1 MNRKL
6 TYIIVV
12 VAFLATGTASELVGQ
27 GKLGRVREAV
37 RKHDTSS
44 DSSNSRTGNDDDD
57 RRERRRRNRNK
68 IFPLTVGS
76 FFTPTESE
84 VHVVHHVAPVIET
97 PVIGAPTIGES
108 VIINDPNVVQESLVV
123 QEPVAHHPVLSP
135 DPIVIDDSIGT
146 GAWFDWGLRLTA
158 IGGTDF
164 DDIGFGGIGLLLQN
178 PRGIGIDTSASL
190 LRESGMTFRDHLYV
204 GDVNLVYEPVI
215 SRDLRLRVGSGIN
228 WLADSIGGE
237 AGFNMTSG
245 FDWKLGSRWIAT
257 GEIDFGTVGDA
268 DLLHTQISLGRRLNE
283 SVEWTVGYDY
293 KDIGGPTIGA
303 AFTGLRFRF

>member
-57 RRERRRRNRNK
+57 RRERRSRNRNK

-108 VIINDPNVVQESLVV
+108 MIINDPIVVQESLVV

-178 PRGIGIDTSASL
+178 PRGIGIDTSVSL
-190 LRESGMTFRDHLYV
+190 LRESGMTFRDHLYL

-215 SRDLRLRVGSGIN
+215 SRDLRLRVGIGIN